1 MRERVG
7 VSLSLLFLGSCAS
20 SQPQPVEPRTNF
32 LVEQRERQCADFA
45 EEYEKALRWCET
57 SQPITENS
65 RQASCQTARAHERDC
80 LQMGTDAGV
89 QDSGV
94 RHSGVQYPD
103 AGITPDSGPALDAGV
118 PDVGR

>member
-20 SQPQPVEPRTNF
+20 NQPQPVEPRTNF
-32 LVEQRERQCADFA
+32 LVEHRERQCADFA

-89 QDSGV
+89 Q
-94 RHSGVQYPD
+94 YPD
-103 AGITPDSGPALDAGV
+103 AGITPDSGLVLDAGV
-118 PDVGR
+118 PDVGH